1 LYLYLALFWLILGV
15 LMQFFWDDL
24 QRHAF
29 VRIDRSLAGF
39 VLFVL
44 FSYNFI
50 RWRLSRIM
58 EQHEKTDDEPPDQHR
73 GGGQDYNPELDFSD
87 SKPKEADEKT

>member
-1 LYLYLALFWLILGV
+1 MYLYLAIFWLIVGV
-15 LMQFFWDDL
+15 LAQFFWDDL

-29 VRIDRSLAGF
+29 VHIDRTFGGF

-50 RWRLSRIM
+50 RWRLARLRDQWQA
-58 EQHEKTDDEPPDQHR
+58 ETEEPQTPTRETH
-73 GGGQDYNPELDFSD
+73 PEYHSEFDFSD
-87 SKPKEADEKT
+87 SKPPDDSAKK